1 MSFFAIYFIWGSTYL
16 FVAFAVEEIP
26 PFILASC
33 RFFVASALVLSFILL
48 TSGFKNITRQQLI
61 NSAIAGVLFLGIGN
75 GGMSYA
81 LQYID
86 SGYACLLTAAQP
98 LFLLLMMWALDRKPL
113 NIKAW
118 LGVFIGMIG
127 MYLLVGQDTIVL
139 SKMEWVGT
147 AVIMGCLISWG
158 IGSLYVNRR
167 PMPPSYLLNTGIQML
182 SGGMFLIF
190 VSYLVQEPSTSWTS
204 LKPITWISLS
214 VLVIFGSIIAFTA
227 FNFLLKHVSPE
238 KVSTATYINP
248 MVALALGYYFR
259 DEIIT
264 LQTIIAAIVLFIGV
278 YFISTNKPK

>member
-1 MSFFAIYFIWGSTYL
+1 M

-26 PFILASC
+26 PFILASI
-33 RFFVASALVLSFILL
+33 RFFAASSIVFLIIFF
-48 TSGFKNITRQQLI
+48 TTGFKRISRQQLI
-61 NSAIAGVLFLGIGN
+61 NSSIAGVLFLGIGN

-98 LFLLLMMWALDRKPL
+98 LFLLIMMWALDKKPL
-113 NIKAW
+113 NLKAW

-139 SKMEWVGT
+139 SMMQWVGT

-158 IGSLYVNRR
+158 IGSLYVNRKE
-167 PMPPSYLLNTGIQML
+167 MPQSYLLNTGIQML
-182 SGGMFLIF
+182 SGGVFLMII
-190 VSYLVQEPSTSWTS
+190 SYLMQEPSTQWGE
-204 LKPITWISLS
+204 LKSITYLAMVI
-214 VLVIFGSIIAFTA
+214 LVIFGSIVAFTA

-259 DEIIT
+259 DEVIT
-264 LQTIIAAIVLFIGV
+264 TQTIVAAVVLFIGV